1 MPSIS
6 WKIKVVCATIGLAMS
21 MAQSAHAASSV
32 ILRTP
37 SMVPN
42 PKGHLECTA
51 SATSTTP
58 IGIVAVIMSSSR
70 TNVTDYGTG
79 FRASPA
85 ATGDGLYH
93 ADETAGSFSN
103 RARYCKVTVMGA
115 NLADVQVSLK
125 ACDANGECTG
135 ADGPNRQSGGRAPFA
150 SSPETVR

>member
-1 MPSIS
+1 MRSVS
-6 WKIKVVCATIGLAMS
+6 WKIKVACATIGLAMS
-21 MAQSAHAASSV
+21 MEQSAHAASSV

-37 SMVPN
+37 SVVPD
-42 PKGHLECTA
+42 PKGHLDCTA

-58 IGIVAVIMSSSR
+58 IGMVAVVMSSSR

-115 NLADVQVSLK
+115 NLADVHVSLK
-125 ACDANGECTG
+125 AYDANDECT
-135 ADGPNRQSGGRAPFA
+135 
-150 SSPETVR
+150 ETIVVQ

>member
-1 MPSIS
+1 MGSIS
-6 WKIKVVCATIGLAMS
+6 SKIKVVCATVGLAMS
-21 MAQSAHAASSV
+21 MEQSAHAGSSV

-37 SMVPN
+37 SVVPD
-42 PKGHLECTA
+42 PKGHLDCTA

-58 IGIVAVIMSSSR
+58 IGMVAVIMSSSR
-70 TNVTDYGTG
+70 RNVTDYGTG

-115 NLADVQVSLK
+115 KLADVHVSLK
-125 ACDANGECTG
+125 ACDRNGECTEIVV
-135 ADGPNRQSGGRAPFA
+135 Q
-150 SSPETVR
+150 